1 MGSSLRR
8 CTIALLASIIVTI
21 ECVTTR
27 NELLT
32 IRGGKGAELNYP
44 AQATEFADHY
54 LDCYSMCASKPC
66 CLVAIYDELELTCA
80 MYDIVL
86 NDEEVM
92 VDNEGSMLIER
103 QWDQAI
109 VHHIWAVPIQ
119 GMKVLHGNVYVRNVD
134 SMEECRELCEATP
147 EVLSLEQRSD
157 GRCNCQRRIHTALP
171 KLFVND
177 PNFVYEYRVCGL

>member
-8 CTIALLASIIVTI
+8 CTIVLLASIIVTI

-32 IRGGKGAELNYP
+32 IRRGKGTTLNYP

-54 LDCYSMCASKPC
+54 FNCYSMCASKPC
-66 CLVAIYDELELTCA
+66 CLVAIYDELGLTCA

-86 NDEEVM
+86 NDEEFM
-92 VDNEGSMLIER
+92 VDKEGSMLIER

-109 VHHIWAVPIQ
+109 VHHVWSDSIPRKKMLFGNIHVETVATMEDCQ
-119 GMKVLHGNVYVRNVD
+119 KV
-134 SMEECRELCEATP
+134 CRALPDAI
-147 EVLSLEQRSD
+147 SLELKTST
-157 GRCNCQRRIHTALP
+157 RCNCQRRIHTALP
-171 KLFVND
+171 DLLVD
-177 PNFVYEYRVCGL
+177 DDIFVYEYMYCPL

>member
-8 CTIALLASIIVTI
+8 CTIALLASIIVKI

-32 IRGGKGAELNYP
+32 IRRGKGAELNYP

-66 CLVAIYDELELTCA
+66 CLVAIYDELGLTCA

-86 NDEEVM
+86 NDEEIM
-92 VDNEGSMLIER
+92 VDKKGSMLIER

-109 VHHIWAVPIQ
+109 VHHVWSDPFPGKKMLFGNIQ
-119 GMKVLHGNVYVRNVD
+119 VVTVAT
-134 SMEECRELCEATP
+134 MEECE
-147 EVLSLEQRSD
+147 EVCRALPDSISLELKTSTKC
-157 GRCNCQRRIHTALP
+157 GCQRRTHTALP
-171 KLFVND
+171 DCLVDKD
-177 PNFVYEYRVCGL
+177 IFVYEYMYCPL

>member
-32 IRGGKGAELNYP
+32 IRRGKGAVLNYP

-54 LDCYSMCASKPC
+54 FDCYSMCASKPC
-66 CLVAIYDELELTCA
+66 CLVAIYDELGLTCA

-92 VDNEGSMLIER
+92 IDKEGSMLIER

-109 VHHIWAVPIQ
+109 VHHIWADPIPGKKVPNGNTITYYVAS
-119 GMKVLHGNVYVRNVD
+119 MK
-134 SMEECRELCEATP
+134 ECRKVCRVTP
-147 EVLSLEQRSD
+147 DSISLELRVD
-157 GRCNCQRRIHTALP
+157 GRCNCQRRIHLANPERL
-171 KLFVND
+171 LD
-177 PNFVYEYRVCGL
+177 SQEYDYDYMICGL